1 MELNSETKIK
11 TKNLEILESEEYLD
25 VTRNMA
31 PMTSENRPLAPP
43 VRGGRRDSSSE
54 DDLDPGR
61 DISDDDDDF
70 EENDTSGSDE
80 SESDLE
86 IPPDP
91 VHEERMRNL
100 RREHEFLLHV
110 TAEQDEV
117 LAQMRLRI
125 SEIQAATSRRRG
137 ELEELRR
144 ARDAEAKKKA
154 EEEKQES
161 EEGCQP
167 PETEKKDGDNDK
179 DGSSPAPI

>member
-1 MELNSETKIK
+1 
-11 TKNLEILESEEYLD
+11 
-25 VTRNMA
+25 MA
-31 PMTSENRPLAPP
+31 PLTNENRPLAPP

-61 DISDDDDDF
+61 DISDDDDDDF
-70 EENDTSGSDE
+70 EGNDTSDSDE
-80 SESDLE
+80 DESDLE

-91 VHEERMRNL
+91 IHEQRMENL
-100 RREHEFLLHV
+100 RREHAFLLHI
-110 TAEQDEV
+110 TAQQDEV
-117 LAQMRLRI
+117 LAQIRLRV
-125 SEIQAATSRRRG
+125 SEIQAATARRRE

-154 EEEKQES
+154 GEEKQES

-167 PETEKKDGDNDK
+167 PETERKDGDNDK

>member
-1 MELNSETKIK
+1 
-11 TKNLEILESEEYLD
+11 
-25 VTRNMA
+25 MA
-31 PMTSENRPLAPP
+31 PFTCENKRLAPP

-61 DISDDDDDF
+61 DISDDDDL
-70 EENDTSGSDE
+70 EEDDTSGSE

-86 IPPDP
+86 TPPDP
-91 VHEERMRNL
+91 EHEERMRNL
-100 RREHEFLLHV
+100 RREHEFLLNL

-117 LAQMRLRI
+117 LAQIRLRV
-125 SEIQAATSRRRG
+125 SEIQAATARRRE

-154 EEEKQES
+154 GEEKQES

-167 PETEKKDGDNDK
+167 PETERKDGDNDK

>member
-1 MELNSETKIK
+1 
-11 TKNLEILESEEYLD
+11 
-25 VTRNMA
+25 MA

-43 VRGGRRDSSSE
+43 LRGDRRDSSSE

-70 EENDTSGSDE
+70 EENDTSDSDE

-91 VHEERMRNL
+91 IHEERMRNL
-100 RREHEFLLHV
+100 RREHAFLLRV
-110 TAEQDEV
+110 TTEQNEI
-117 LAQMRLRI
+117 LAQMRARTE
-125 SEIQAATSRRRG
+125 EIQVAISQRQG
-137 ELEELRR
+137 ELEELREIRRRR
-144 ARDAEAKKKA
+144 AQEAEARKKA
-154 EEEKQES
+154 ESGRQGG

-179 DGSSPAPI
+179 DGSSPIPI

>member
-1 MELNSETKIK
+1 
-11 TKNLEILESEEYLD
+11 
-25 VTRNMA
+25 MA
-31 PMTSENRPLAPP
+31 PKTSENRPLAPP
-43 VRGGRRDSSSE
+43 PRGDRRDSSSE

-70 EENDTSGSDE
+70 EENDTSDSDE

-91 VHEERMRNL
+91 IHEERMRNL
-100 RREHEFLLHV
+100 RREHAFLLHV

-137 ELEELRR
+137 ELEELREIRRRR
-144 ARDAEAKKKA
+144 AQEAEAKKKA
-154 EEEKQES
+154 EKEKQGR

-179 DGSSPAPI
+179 DGSSPVPI

>member
-43 VRGGRRDSSSE
+43 LRGGRRDSSSE

-61 DISDDDDDF
+61 DISDDDDDS

-91 VHEERMRNL
+91 AHEERMRNL
-100 RREHEFLLHV
+100 RREHAFLLHV
-110 TAEQDEV
+110 TAE
-117 LAQMRLRI
+117 
-125 SEIQAATSRRRG
+125 
-137 ELEELRR
+137 
-144 ARDAEAKKKA
+144 
-154 EEEKQES
+154 
-161 EEGCQP
+161 
-167 PETEKKDGDNDK
+167 
-179 DGSSPAPI
+179 